1 MRLVI
6 TLGFPGVASGKESDC
21 QYRRHKRHRFD
32 ARVERS
38 LGVGNG
44 NLLQCSYLEI
54 SMGREAWWATVHEAE
69 KSWTWLSN
77 WAHTTPTLGLESSL
91 KLCALQCCQGPLQ
104 FMGKPAKACL
114 PLNQCI
120 YEIFSAS
127 FGFFFFFFFL
137 TQVQDFSFPNRD
149 WTWAMAKK
157 APSLNC

>member
-54 SMGREAWWATVHEAE
+54 SMGREAWWATVHGAA

-91 KLCALQCCQGPLQ
+91 KLCALQCYQGPLQ

-137 TQVQDFSFPNRD
+137 TQVLDFSIPNRD